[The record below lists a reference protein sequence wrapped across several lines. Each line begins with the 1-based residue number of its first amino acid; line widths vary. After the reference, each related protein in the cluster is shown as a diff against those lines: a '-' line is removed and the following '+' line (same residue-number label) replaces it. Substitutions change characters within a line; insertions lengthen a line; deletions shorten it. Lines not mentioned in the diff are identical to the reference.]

1 MLWINLLHLYQPANI
16 DKTKL
21 IEATEKSYERILRAL
36 EEHPNIKFTLNI
48 AGCLLVRWDEDL
60 HRIDLIKR
68 FKKLLDR
75 GQIELTG
82 SAAYH
87 ALLPLVPEREAKR
100 QIVEN
105 EKIIKK
111 YFGVQIKLK
120 GFFLPEL
127 AYSPTIARLIK
138 KLGYRWLILDEV
150 SAGKKI
156 ETEKIYLDKNSGLKI
171 IFRDRRL
178 SESYV
183 PEKITGLL
191 PMNKIVVSTTDAE
204 LYGLRHL
211 DQTAIFEKLLKSTKL
226 RTEIISGYIEQQ
238 PLAGKIELTASSWQS
253 TKNELAHNVPFALWQ
268 NPNNKIQKNLWQL
281 AQLAEKIYTD
291 KHKDQNTWWSR
302 WHLVRGLASCTFW
315 WASNKDLRKVF
326 GPLAWNPDEVEKGI
340 NELARS
346 VRSQELS
353 TDLKTKLKAERLVTE
368 TKNLLWRTH
377 WRALAKK

>member
-16 DKTKL
+16 EKTKL
-21 IEATEKSYERILRAL
+21 LEATEKSYERILRAL
-36 EEHPNIKFTLNI
+36 EEHPEIKFTLNI
-48 AGCLLVRWDEDL
+48 AGCLLMRWDEEL
-60 HRIDLIKR
+60 GRADLIKR

-75 GQIELTG
+75 GQVELTG

-87 ALLPLVPEREAKR
+87 ALLPLVPKREAER
-100 QIVEN
+100 QIAEN

-111 YFGVQIKLK
+111 YFGARVKLK

-127 AYSPTIARLIK
+127 AYSPNIAKLIK
-138 KLGYRWLILDEV
+138 KLGYRWLILDEIA
-150 SAGKKI
+150 AGKKI
-156 ETEKIYLDKNSGLKI
+156 ETEKIYLDKNSGLSI

-191 PMNKIVVSTTDAE
+191 SEEKIVVSTTDAE

-211 DQTAIFEKLLKSTKL
+211 DQSASFEKLLKSTKL
-226 RTEIISGYIEQQ
+226 KTETISGYLNQQ
-238 PLAGKIELTASSWQS
+238 PLAGKIELVASSWQS
-253 TKNELAHNVPFALWQ
+253 SKNELAHHNPFALWQ
-268 NPNNKIQKNLWQL
+268 NPNHKIQKNLWQL
-281 AQLAEKIYTD
+281 AQLAEKLYTE
-291 KHKDQNTWWSR
+291 KIKNQNSWWAR

-315 WASNKDLRKVF
+315 WASKKDLRKVF

-346 VRSQELS
+346 IRSLEKS
-353 TDLKTKLKAERLVTE
+353 TDLKTKLKAEKLVAE
-368 TKNLLWRTH
+368 TKNLLWQTH
-377 WRALAKK
+377 WRK

>member
-16 DKTKL
+16 DKAKL
-21 IEATEKSYERILRAL
+21 MEATEKSYERILRAL
-36 EEHPNIKFTLNI
+36 EEHPEIRFTLNI

-60 HRIDLIKR
+60 HRTDIIKR

-87 ALLPLVPEREAKR
+87 ALLPLIPLREVKK
-100 QIVEN
+100 QILEN

-111 YFGVQIKLK
+111 YFGAQAKLK

-127 AYSPTIARLIK
+127 AYSPAVARLIK
-138 KLGYRWLILDEV
+138 KLGYRWLILDEI
-150 SAGKKI
+150 SAGKKVA
-156 ETEKIYLDKNSGLKI
+156 TQNIYLDKNSGLKI

-183 PEKITGLL
+183 PEKIIGILSGK
-191 PMNKIVVSTTDAE
+191 KIVVSTTDAE

-211 DQTAIFEKLLKSTKL
+211 DQPASFEKLLKSSKL
-226 RTEIISGYIEQQ
+226 KTETISDYLDQQ
-238 PLAGKIELTASSWQS
+238 PPAGKIKVVASTWQS
-253 TKNELAHNVPFALWQ
+253 TENELRRNNPFSLWQ
-268 NPNNKIQKNLWQL
+268 NPNNIIQKKLWQL
-281 AQLAEKIYTD
+281 AILAEMLYVENIKN
-291 KHKDQNTWWSR
+291 KNGWWAR

-315 WASNKDLRKVF
+315 WASKKDLRKVF

-346 VRSQELS
+346 IRSLEQS
-353 TDLKTKLKAERLVTE
+353 TDLKTKLKAEKLVTE
-368 TKNLLWRTH
+368 TKNLLWQTH
-377 WRALAKK
+377 WKSR

>member
-16 DKTKL
+16 EKTKL
-21 IEATEKSYERILRAL
+21 LEATEKSYERILRAL
-36 EEHPNIKFTLNI
+36 EEHPEIKFTLNI
-48 AGCLLVRWDEDL
+48 AGCLLMRWDEEL
-60 HRIDLIKR
+60 GRADLIKR

-75 GQIELTG
+75 GQVELTG

-87 ALLPLVPEREAKR
+87 ALLPLVPKREAER
-100 QIVEN
+100 QIAEN

-111 YFGVQIKLK
+111 YFGARVKLK

-127 AYSPTIARLIK
+127 AYSPNIAKLIK
-138 KLGYRWLILDEV
+138 KLGYRWLILDEIA
-150 SAGKKI
+150 AGKKI
-156 ETEKIYLDKNSGLKI
+156 ETEKIYLDKNSGLSI

-191 PMNKIVVSTTDAE
+191 SEEKIVVSTTDAE

-211 DQTAIFEKLLKSTKL
+211 DQPASFEKLLKSAHLK
-226 RTEIISGYIEQQ
+226 TELISDYINHQ
-238 PLAGKIELTASSWQS
+238 PLADTIKLAPSSWQS
-253 TKNELAHNVPFALWQ
+253 TKRELTRNIPFALWS

-281 AQLAEKIYTD
+281 AQLAEKLYTE
-291 KHKDQNTWWSR
+291 KIKDQNSWWAR

-315 WASNKDLRKVF
+315 WASKKDLRKVF

-346 VRSQELS
+346 IRSLEKS
-353 TDLKTKLKAERLVTE
+353 TDLKTKLKAEKLVAE
-368 TKNLLWRTH
+368 TKNLLWQTH
-377 WRALAKK
+377 WRK